1 MNVALNSPN
10 KKSVST
16 SEIISVA
23 VVIVAAVLMFWKN
36 TDIRLS
42 ALEVRMNVQDKQ
54 AEVIQTKLD
63 KLQESV
69 NTINLSLQNKQD
81 RK

>member
-1 MNVALNSPN
+1 MSLALTSPR
-10 KKSVST
+10 KSVST
-16 SEIISVA
+16 SEIISVS

-36 TDIRLS
+36 TDIRIT
-42 ALEVRMNVQDKQ
+42 ALEVRVSLQDKQ
-54 AEVIQTKLD
+54 SDLINSKLD

-69 NTINLSLQNKQD
+69 NTINLSLINKQD

>member
-1 MNVALNSPN
+1 MSLALTSPR
-10 KKSVST
+10 KSVST
-16 SEIISVA
+16 SEIISVS

-36 TDIRLS
+36 TDIRIT
-42 ALEVRMNVQDKQ
+42 ALEVRVSLQDKQ
-54 AEVIQTKLD
+54 SDLINSKLD

-69 NTINLSLQNKQD
+69 NTINISLSNKQD

>member
-16 SEIISVA
+16 SEIISVT

>member
-1 MNVALNSPN
+1 MSLALNSPR
-10 KKSVST
+10 KSVST

-42 ALEVRMNVQDKQ
+42 ALEVRVSLQDKQ
-54 AEVIQTKLD
+54 SEVINAKLD

-69 NTINLSLQNKQD
+69 NTINISLSNKQD

>member
-1 MNVALNSPN
+1 MSLALNSPR
-10 KKSVST
+10 KSVST

-42 ALEVRMNVQDKQ
+42 ALEVRVSLQDKQ
-54 AEVIQTKLD
+54 SDLINSKLD

-69 NTINLSLQNKQD
+69 NTINISLSNKQD